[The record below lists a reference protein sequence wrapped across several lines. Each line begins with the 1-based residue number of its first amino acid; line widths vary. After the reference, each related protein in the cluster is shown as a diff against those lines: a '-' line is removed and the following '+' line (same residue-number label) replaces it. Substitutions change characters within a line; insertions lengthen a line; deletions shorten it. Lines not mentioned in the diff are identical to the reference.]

1 MYLKVW
7 MKGDAWAE
15 KLRDGELPT
24 LTKLREMGENIKGVI
39 RSICWIIF
47 PLLVETLKRSFRI
60 VKEVVRR

>member
-1 MYLKVW
+1 M
-7 MKGDAWAE
+7 GN
-15 KLRDGELPT
+15 GGLPT

-39 RSICWIIF
+39 RSIYWIIF